1 MAARLRS
8 IVAEGGEVRADE
20 VEKDE
25 LGVADARARRGWG
38 QSGAIFAP
46 MLAAA
51 LLHMQWRVGW
61 IGVDTQF

>member
-25 LGVADARARRGWG
+25 LGVADDRARRGWG
-38 QSGAIFAP
+38 QSGAIF
-46 MLAAA
+46 
-51 LLHMQWRVGW
+51 
-61 IGVDTQF
+61 